1 MRAIQK
7 GSDKA
12 YDKAKKF
19 LKTHKKPTKSNIVVD
34 IYNKSLVYEK
44 KYDVPAAITTAQA
57 CIESSY
63 GKSVPKDIKS
73 GKNSHNLFGIKATKK
88 DIKKNNYV
96 FCYTHEYINGSSE
109 LVSAKFT
116 SYKNVA
122 TSLQAHARLFKNFY
136 KPKSSFIKKEGKK
149 AWAKS
154 MQNKGY
160 VTDPHY
166 EEQLISFIYYTW
178 NLK

>member
-19 LKTHKKPTKSNIVVD
+19 LKTHKKPTKS
-34 IYNKSLVYEK
+34 
-44 KYDVPAAITTAQA
+44 
-57 CIESSY
+57 
-63 GKSVPKDIKS
+63 
-73 GKNSHNLFGIKATKK
+73 
-88 DIKKNNYV
+88 
-96 FCYTHEYINGSSE
+96 
-109 LVSAKFT
+109 
-116 SYKNVA
+116 
-122 TSLQAHARLFKNFY
+122 HARLFKNFY